1 MLSAQAHIELG
12 RLALAAG
19 NRDDALSEFL
29 KVALL
34 YADDEEVAHALLLAG
49 QSLERLDQL
58 DNARRHYREILDD
71 HPNASHAAAA
81 RERLAAL

>member
-1 MLSAQAHIELG
+1 MS
-12 RLALAAG
+12 LA
-19 NRDDALSEFL
+19 DDQVEEALSEFL

-34 YADDEEVAHALLLAG
+34 YDDDEEVAHALLLAG